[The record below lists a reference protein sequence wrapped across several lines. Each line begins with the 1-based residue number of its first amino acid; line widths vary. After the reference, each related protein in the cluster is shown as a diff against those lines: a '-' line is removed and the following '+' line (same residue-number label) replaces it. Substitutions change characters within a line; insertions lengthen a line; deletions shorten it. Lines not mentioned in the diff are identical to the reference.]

1 MKSITN
7 NSKGVYHLNLIPEHI
22 SNDIFL
28 VGAQGRVSEIS
39 KHFDSFEYQI
49 TNREFVTHTGYIGK
63 KRITV
68 ISTGI
73 GTDNIDIVL
82 NELDALVNM
91 DLDSSQELKEKT
103 SLNLIRLGTSGTIQK
118 EININSIVVSSYGL
132 GIDNLMHFYANNQ
145 FDHEIQ
151 NAIDQ
156 QLQWPSFLSKPYVY
170 AANKDLLN
178 KFKDFTQG
186 ITITAPGFYAP
197 QGRQM
202 RIPFA
207 IEDLNQRMLNFNHN
221 GIKITNFEM
230 ETSALYGLGKLMG
243 HNCLTLCTILANRV
257 TNQRSTNY
265 KSAIDNLIVQ
275 AIDKLV

>member
-1 MKSITN
+1 MKSSTN

-28 VGAQGRVSEIS
+28 VGDQGRVSEIS

>member
-1 MKSITN
+1 MKSSTN

-28 VGAQGRVSEIS
+28 VGDQRRVSEIS

-91 DLDSSQELKEKT
+91 DLDSSQQLKEKT

>member
-1 MKSITN
+1 MKSSTN

-28 VGAQGRVSEIS
+28 VGDQGRVSEIS

-265 KSAIDNLIVQ
+265 KSAIDNLIVH

>member
-1 MKSITN
+1 MKSNAKSI
-7 NSKGVYHLNLIPEHI
+7 KGVYHLNLLPEHI
-22 SNDIFL
+22 SKDVFL
-28 VGAQGRVSEIS
+28 VGDQARVSEIS
-39 KHFDSFEYQI
+39 KHFDSIEYQI
-49 TNREFVTHTGYIGK
+49 DNREFITHTGYIGE
-63 KRITV
+63 KRISA

-82 NELDALVNM
+82 NELDALVNT
-91 DLDSSQELKEKT
+91 DLESGQELKEKT

-145 FDHEIQ
+145 FDYEIQ

-156 QLQWPSFLSKPYVY
+156 QLQWPTFLSKPYVY

-178 KFKDFTQG
+178 KFEGFNQG

-207 IEDLNQRMLNFNHN
+207 IEDLHQKMLNFNHN

-243 HNCLTLCTILANRV
+243 HNCLTLCTILANRA

-265 KSAIDNLIVQ
+265 KSSIENLIVQ
-275 AIDKLV
+275 ALEKLV

>member
-1 MKSITN
+1 MKSSTN

-28 VGAQGRVSEIS
+28 VGDQGRVSEIS

-82 NELDALVNM
+82 NELDALINM
-91 DLDSSQELKEKT
+91 DLDSSQQLKEKT